1 MMKSFKIALRMLVVM
16 TVLTGVVYPLLVSGI
31 AWVAFP
37 RQAEG
42 SLILIDGKV
51 QGSTLI
57 GQSFAG
63 PDYFWGRPSATS
75 PVSYQGLGGSGSNQG
90 PTNPA
95 LVEGVKGRIEKLK
108 QADPE
113 NQLPI
118 PVDLV
123 TASGSGLD
131 PHISP
136 AGAEYQVGRVA
147 KARNLSADQ
156 VRDRVKKHTEPAT
169 FGLLGQPRVNVLL
182 LNLELQRMQSANRAK

>member
-1 MMKSFKIALRMLVVM
+1 MFKSFAVGTRMLVVM
-16 TVLTGVVYPLLVSGI
+16 TVLTGVIYPFAVSMV

-42 SLILIDGKV
+42 SLVVVDGQV
-51 QGSTLI
+51 RGSVLI
-57 GQSFAG
+57 GQSFEG
-63 PDYFWGRPSATS
+63 PEFFWGRPSATS
-75 PVSYQGLGGSGSNQG
+75 PVSYQSMGGSGSNQG

-95 LVEGVKGRIEKLK
+95 LVEGVKSRIEKLK
-108 QADPE
+108 QADPG
-113 NQLPI
+113 NQQPI

-136 AGAEYQVGRVA
+136 AGAEYQVERVA
-147 KARNLSADQ
+147 K
-156 VRDRVKKHTEPAT
+156 VRKLTVEDVRRLVMKHTEAAT

-182 LNLELQRMQSANRAK
+182 LNLELQRMQTTAR